1 MVGRSILMQVAIV
14 LDNNGDLLFFR
25 DVEQAETYVEPIDVR
40 NGEYT
45 GFDAEGRTLSLSVES
60 RQEGGV
66 LGRLGGRSERVAI
79 ASDVTTAK
87 HRDQLERDVRDF
99 LRRAGVEQQWLD
111 TAPLE
116 ALIGKGLELQGR

>member
-1 MVGRSILMQVAIV
+1 MKVAIV

-45 GFDAEGRTLSLSVES
+45 GFDAEGRRLSLSVES

-111 TAPLE
+111 TAQLE